1 MNEVL
6 ENRTIKKD
14 VPEKIGEIIKKDSVG
29 EFVERSKGMGNEI
42 ESMRQ
47 NGTADQ
53 AKNSYQSQNQNQ
65 GVDVL
70 NPTVSKS
77 TPSKSD
83 EQPKSDVKNCPRR
96 NAPCIGKL
104 CSDWVET
111 TNSKYSGCVHSIA
124 LPSISLDMKKAA
136 LAIFIVILLVFIF
149 NILPFT

>member
-1 MNEVL
+1 MNKELKSVDEIVDKKKYL
-6 ENRTIKKD
+6 KKSLKLKEERERAIKN
-14 VPEKIGEIIKKDSVG
+14 GECPPSKDSP
-29 EFVERSKGMGNEI
+29 
-42 ESMRQ
+42 
-47 NGTADQ
+47 AD
-53 AKNSYQSQNQNQ
+53 QSQNQNQ

-136 LAIFIVILLVFIF
+136 FAMIALAEKNGLKI
-149 NILPFT
+149 PFHFGNEKPKK